1 MKVASYPTVEGEKKK
16 DTVSTFYLWAVCPN
30 TNILFSTMIY
40 CVWINALK
48 KMLLQSYRDLLMDCV
63 YGLLIVSRVCGSI

>member
-1 MKVASYPTVEGEKKK
+1 
-16 DTVSTFYLWAVCPN
+16 
-30 TNILFSTMIY
+30 MIY